1 MQVGLL
7 GALEVRRHGE
17 VVPLAGGRI
26 RTLLARLA
34 LDAGREVSRGALIDA
49 IWDDAPPGDAGH
61 ALQALVSRLRRA
73 LAPGD
78 WIASGPVGYALTI
91 EPQAVD
97 ALLFETLA
105 LNGGTALRAGDH
117 AGALPM
123 LREALELWRGPA
135 LGELA
140 SGARFARD
148 AAARLDDLRLAA
160 TADRIEAELVAGTG
174 AGAAG
179 LVAELDRL
187 VADHPLNERLAA
199 HRLRALA
206 AAGRSADALEAYE
219 QLRRRLDEE
228 LGAVPSP
235 ELVAAQL
242 AVVDGSAAALTAPSN
257 AVTAAGNVTGPA
269 SDASSLTASES
280 TASTPPVP
288 EPRRTNLRFGV
299 TSFVGRDAE
308 LTQLGELLTDHR
320 LVTLI
325 GPGGAGKTRL
335 AGEVA
340 AAQADR
346 ARGGVWMA
354 ELASI
359 TDPAD
364 LAASVLGTLGMRE
377 ARLVPG
383 STVTGTPEPTGDPV
397 DHLVDVLATR
407 DAVLVLDNCEH
418 LIAAAAVLADEL
430 LARCARLRI
439 VATSREPL
447 GIPGEH
453 LVQVQPLGM
462 PPEDAT
468 AAQAITFAS
477 VRLFADRAAA
487 ANPSFVV
494 DDVTAPAVVEI
505 CRRLDGQP
513 LAIELAAARLRS
525 MTVDQIAER
534 LDDRFRLLTGG
545 SRTALP
551 RQRTLRAVVDWSWD
565 LLTEPE
571 RILARRIAIFPA
583 GVTLDSAEAVC
594 AGGGVG
600 RYDVADLIASL
611 VDRSLLVL
619 VGGAAGAQD
628 ERKGPPRYRMLET
641 IREYGTERLGEAG
654 ELAELRTA
662 HAHHFA
668 AFVDEADSHLRTAG
682 QLPWFWLLRA
692 ERENVL
698 AALRWLVETGDARR
712 ALRLAVSLTWYWLL
726 VGGSN
731 DSVAALRL
739 AITAKGDADPLDRFV
754 AEHVV
759 AVVDDPASS
768 SSLHQLATEVLD
780 GLVALDHGQRPLALI
795 AAPMLAWLAGDVD
808 RADALFDQAAAS
820 DDPWVRACVPLA
832 RAQWAENL
840 GDVELMRRYF
850 TQALAAF
857 RDLGELWGT
866 TAALNGLGG
875 IAVLD
880 SDLDAAAA
888 LLGEASTN
896 LDVFDATSER
906 SMLQLRLADVAYRRG
921 DADAALRYARRAR
934 EGADLASAEW
944 AMAGA
949 GLARVLWLVGEHD
962 DARATLDSALAI
974 ADESDDLERPGGGHL
989 RAIVKGTGAIVM
1001 LDDGRPEDARILLE
1015 AAYPA
1020 GLASEDQP
1028 IAALVGVGVAVYAA
1042 TIGKHADAAEILGAA
1057 AGLRGSA
1064 DPTNADIA
1072 RLTTLLRASLG
1083 DDDFNARFDAARALD
1098 RDAAFERI
1106 NPSTLALPP
1115 A

>member
-7 GALEVRRHGE
+7 GALEVRRGGE

-34 LDAGREVSRGALIDA
+34 LDAGREVGRDALIDA

-78 WIASGPVGYALTI
+78 WIGSGPLGYALTI
-91 EPQAVD
+91 EPEAVD
-97 ALLFETLA
+97 ALLFEALA
-105 LNGGTALRAGDH
+105 LKGAGALRAGDH
-117 AGALPM
+117 ADALPL

-140 SGARFARD
+140 GGARFARD

-160 TADRIEAELVAGTG
+160 TADRIEAELAVGAGT
-174 AGAAG
+174 GAAG

-187 VADHPLNERLAA
+187 VVDHPLNERLAA

-219 QLRRRLDEE
+219 QLRRRLDDE
-228 LGAVPSP
+228 LGAVPSA

-242 AVVDGSAAALTAPSN
+242 AVVDGSAAAGATGNGNGSGGATVEAAPNGSGSVD
-257 AVTAAGNVTGPA
+257 APPA
-269 SDASSLTASES
+269 
-280 TASTPPVP
+280 
-288 EPRRTNLRFGV
+288 PRRTNLRYGV
-299 TSFVGRDAE
+299 TSFVGRDEE
-308 LTQLGELLTDHR
+308 LARLDELLTDHR

-340 AAQADR
+340 AGQADR

-383 STVTGTPEPTGDPV
+383 NTVTGTSEPSGDPV

-418 LIAAAAVLADEL
+418 LITAAAVLADEL

-447 GIPGEH
+447 GIHGEH
-453 LVQVQPLGM
+453 LVQVPPLGM
-462 PPEDAT
+462 PPDGAT
-468 AAQAITFAS
+468 ATEALEFAA

-487 ANPSFVV
+487 ASPSFTV
-494 DDVTAPAVVEI
+494 DDATVGGVVEI

-545 SRTALP
+545 SRAALP

-565 LLTEPE
+565 LLTDPE
-571 RILARRIAIFPA
+571 RILARRMAIFPA
-583 GVTLDSAEAVC
+583 GVTLESAEAVC
-594 AGGGVG
+594 GGGGVDP
-600 RYDVADLIASL
+600 YDVADLITAL

-619 VGGAAGAQD
+619 VGGASGEHD

-641 IREYGTERLGEAG
+641 IREYGTERLDEAG

-668 AFVDEADSHLRTAG
+668 ALVDEVDSHLRTRE
-682 QLPWFWLLRA
+682 QLPWFWHLRA

-698 AALRWLVETGDARR
+698 AALRWLIETGDARR
-712 ALRLAVSLTWYWLL
+712 AVRLAVSLIWFWLL
-726 VGGSN
+726 VGSAN
-731 DSVAALRL
+731 DSLATLRL
-739 AITAKGDADPLDRFV
+739 AITANGDADPFDRFV
-754 AEHVV
+754 AEKVV
-759 AVVDDPASS
+759 EIVDDPESS
-768 SSLHQLATEVLD
+768 RNLHALATELLD
-780 GLVALDHGQRPLALI
+780 ELADLDHTQRPLALI
-795 AAPMLAWLAGDVD
+795 VAPMLAWLAGDME
-808 RADALFDQAAAS
+808 RADALFEQAAS
-820 DDPWVRACVPLA
+820 SPDPWVRAAVPLA
-832 RAQWAENL
+832 RAQWAENI
-840 GDVELMRRYF
+840 GEVEQMREHF
-850 TQALAAF
+850 TTALAAF
-857 RDLGELWGT
+857 RELGELWGI
-866 TAALNGLGG
+866 TAALTGLGG
-875 IAVLD
+875 IAALD
-880 SDLDAAAA
+880 SDLETAATVLA
-888 LLGEASTN
+888 EASAN
-896 LDVFDATSER
+896 LDLFDATSER

-921 DADAALRYARRAR
+921 DTPGALRHARRAR

-949 GLARVLWLVGEHD
+949 GLARLLWLVGEYD
-962 DARATLDSALAI
+962 DARETLDSALAI
-974 ADESDDLERPGGGHL
+974 ANESDDLNRPGGGHL
-989 RAIVKGTGAIVM
+989 RAIVKGTAALVV
-1001 LDDGRPEDARILLE
+1001 LDDGRPDDARILLE
-1015 AAYPA
+1015 DAYPA

-1028 IAALVGVGVAVYAA
+1028 IAALVGVGVAAYAVA
-1042 TIGKHADAAEILGAA
+1042 IGKHADAAEILGAA

-1064 DPTNADIA
+1064 DPTNTDIS
-1072 RLTTLLRASLG
+1072 RLTTLLRKVLG
-1083 DDDFNARFDAARALD
+1083 DDEFDARFSAAQALKRDDAFVRIDPARL
-1098 RDAAFERI
+1098 
-1106 NPSTLALPP
+1106 
-1115 A
+1115 

>member
-7 GALEVRRHGE
+7 GALEVRRGGD
-17 VVPLAGGRI
+17 VVPLAGGRV

-34 LDAGREVSRGALIDA
+34 LDAGRDVSRDALIDA

-61 ALQALVSRLRRA
+61 ALQALVSRVRRA

-78 WIASGPVGYALTI
+78 WITSGPVGYALAI
-91 EPQAVD
+91 DPAAVD
-97 ALLFETLA
+97 ALLFEQLA
-105 LNGGTALRAGDH
+105 REGATALRAGNH
-117 AGALPM
+117 AHALST

-135 LGELA
+135 LGDLV
-140 SGARFARD
+140 GTARFARD
-148 AAARLDDLRLAA
+148 AAARLEDLRLAA
-160 TADRIEAELVAGTG
+160 TADRIEAELAVGTG
-174 AGAAG
+174 SGAAG

-187 VADHPLNERLAA
+187 VTDHPLNERLAA

-219 QLRRRLDEE
+219 QLRRRLDDE
-228 LGAVPSP
+228 LGALPSA

-242 AVVDGSAAALTAPSN
+242 AVVDGSAAAVGANGNGATAVVGASSAGAAAPS
-257 AVTAAGNVTGPA
+257 AA
-269 SDASSLTASES
+269 
-280 TASTPPVP
+280 P

-299 TSFVGRDAE
+299 TSFVGRDEE
-308 LTQLGELLTDHR
+308 LARLDELLTDHR

-346 ARGGVWMA
+346 ALGGVWMA

-383 STVTGTPEPTGDPV
+383 NTVTGTSEPTGDPV
-397 DHLVDVLATR
+397 DHLVDVLAGR
-407 DAVLVLDNCEH
+407 EAVLVLDNCEH
-418 LIAAAAVLADEL
+418 LITAAAVLADEL

-462 PPEDAT
+462 PPEDASADDALAF
-468 AAQAITFAS
+468 AA

-487 ANPSFVV
+487 ASPSFVV
-494 DDVTAPAVVEI
+494 DDATSPAVVEI

-545 SRTALP
+545 SRAALP

-565 LLTEPE
+565 LLTDPE

-583 GVTLDSAEAVC
+583 GVTLESAEAIC
-594 AGGGVG
+594 AGGGVD
-600 RYDVADLIASL
+600 RYDVADLIAAL

-619 VGGAAGAQD
+619 VGGAAGEHD

-641 IREYGTERLGEAG
+641 IREYGTERLDEAG
-654 ELAELRTA
+654 ELAEVRTA
-662 HAHHFA
+662 HARHFA
-668 AFVDEADSHLRTAG
+668 AFVDEADGHLRTAQ
-682 QLPWFWLLRA
+682 QLPWFWHLRA

-698 AALRWLVETGDARR
+698 AALRWLIETGDARR
-712 ALRLAVSLTWYWLL
+712 ALRLAVSLIWFWLL
-726 VGGSN
+726 VGSAN
-731 DSVAALRL
+731 DSLATLRQAIAAE
-739 AITAKGDADPLDRFV
+739 GEADPFDRFV
-754 AEHVV
+754 AEKVI
-759 AVVDDPASS
+759 AIVDDPASS
-768 SSLHQLATEVLD
+768 RNLHALATELLD
-780 GLVALDHGQRPLALI
+780 DLVDLDHTQRPLTLI
-795 AAPMLAWLAGDVD
+795 VAPMLAWLAGDME
-808 RADALFDQAAAS
+808 RADALFDTAEES
-820 DDPWVRACVPLA
+820 PDPWVRAAVPLA
-832 RAQWAENL
+832 RAQWAENV
-840 GDVELMRRYF
+840 GDVEQMRVHF
-850 TQALAAF
+850 AAALEAF
-857 RDLGELWGT
+857 RELGELWGI
-866 TAALNGLGG
+866 TAALTGLGG
-875 IAVLD
+875 IAALD
-880 SDLDAAAA
+880 SDLEAAAA
-888 LLGEASTN
+888 VLGEASAN
-896 LDVFDATSER
+896 LDLFDATSER

-921 DADAALRYARRAR
+921 DTDGALRHARRAR

-949 GLARVLWLVGEHD
+949 GLARLLWLVGEFD
-962 DARATLDSALAI
+962 DARETLDSALAI
-974 ADESDDLERPGGGHL
+974 ANESDDLDRPGGGHL
-989 RAIVKGTGAIVM
+989 RAIVKGTAALVV
-1001 LDDGRPEDARILLE
+1001 LDDGRPDDARILLE
-1015 AAYPA
+1015 EAYPA

-1028 IAALVGVGVAVYAA
+1028 IAALVGVGVAAYAV
-1042 TIGKHADAAEILGAA
+1042 TLGKFTDAAEILGAA

-1064 DPTNADIA
+1064 DPTNTDIS
-1072 RLTTLLRASLG
+1072 RLTALLRRALG
-1083 DDDFNARFDAARALD
+1083 DEEFDARFTAAEQLD
-1098 RDAAFERI
+1098 RDDAFARI
-1106 NPSTLALPP
+1106 DPSTL
-1115 A
+1115 